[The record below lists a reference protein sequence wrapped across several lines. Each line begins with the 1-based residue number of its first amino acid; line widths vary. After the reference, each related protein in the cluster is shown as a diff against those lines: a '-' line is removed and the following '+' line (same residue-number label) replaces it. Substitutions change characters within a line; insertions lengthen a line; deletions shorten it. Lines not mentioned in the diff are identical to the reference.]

1 MRMASAEIGTLR
13 IGDREVRYRV
23 RYSRKARRLSLR
35 IDPRD
40 GLEVIVPVRA
50 PHADIERLVAEK
62 ISWVTKKMR
71 DFERLKAV
79 TPEIAL
85 RSGAHLTLAGRDYT
99 IRLTPSLSRRPRIAL
114 DRGELVLF
122 VPADGDAE
130 VRVAFRRWLVR
141 FAHEVIRRRVDE
153 LSAVCGTSYSR
164 ITVRSQKGRW
174 GSCSR
179 RGTLSFNWR
188 LILLPPGV
196 MDYLIYHELAHLR
209 HMNHGRRF
217 WIQVE
222 RWCPLFRDM
231 ERWLKAHGPLVISQE
246 AC

>member
-1 MRMASAEIGTLR
+1 MRMARAETGALR
-13 IGDREVRYRV
+13 IGDREVQYRV

-40 GLEVIVPVRA
+40 GLEVVVPVRA

-71 DFERLKAV
+71 DFERLREA

-85 RSGAHLTLAGRDYT
+85 RDGAHLTLAGREHVV
-99 IRLTPSLSRRPRIAL
+99 RVVPSHFRRPRIAL
-114 DRGELVLF
+114 DGGELVLF
-122 VPADGDAE
+122 VSADGDAD

-141 FAHEVIRRRVDE
+141 FANEVIRRRVDQ
-153 LSAVCGTSYSR
+153 LSALCGASYTR

-188 LILLPPGV
+188 LLLLPPGV

-222 RWCPLFRDM
+222 HWCPQYRDM
-231 ERWLKAHGPLVISQE
+231 ERWLKAHGPLVITQE